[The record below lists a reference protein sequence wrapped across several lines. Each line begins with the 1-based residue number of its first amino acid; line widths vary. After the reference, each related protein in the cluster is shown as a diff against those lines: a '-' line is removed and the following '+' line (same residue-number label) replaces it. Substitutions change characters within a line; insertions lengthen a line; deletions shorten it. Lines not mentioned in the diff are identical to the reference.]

1 MTDQTSCS
9 NSPTRP
15 PGSGRD
21 RGGSE
26 RPGRAVGAAVVASGL
41 AFSVSLYPMPDGP
54 KLSDLF
60 APKGGS
66 SSESSKVVDA
76 RLLNLRFVD
85 ASKLNLPDLAK
96 LAALTNGLPDSAT
109 RGLMDLVTKYGLPDV
124 VKALEVIQS
133 FAPLTH
139 SFPAI
144 IGLGGGGGSSWGSPV
159 LMWLL
164 DYLRLN
170 PPVLSNL
177 GLVEV
182 VATIL
187 PKLAQSLG
195 IPQAQ
200 TAPSIETRAVALDVA
215 PPTPT
220 GAPLSAPP
228 DPPVSAT
235 VEAPVSAPTEVSV
248 APTVEVSVA
257 PTTEVSVAPTTE
269 VSVAPTT
276 EVPVSA
282 PTETPAPTYTEAPA
296 SAPPEPGGTPLAS
309 PNSAAPEPN
318 PPNSDPPSS
327 PSAGSGGGSSSD
339 SGGGSSA
346 GSGGGSSAGSGGGSA
361 GSSGGGSSGD
371 SGGGS
376 SGGSGG
382 GSAGGE

>member
-1 MTDQTSCS
+1 MTA
-9 NSPTRP
+9 P
-15 PGSGRD
+15 PGPSRSRTNCPGSQRN

-26 RPGRAVGAAVVASGL
+26 RPASRAVGAAVVASGL
-41 AFSVSLYPMPDGP
+41 AFSVSLYPLPDGP
-54 KLSDLF
+54 QLFDLF
-60 APKGGS
+60 APNDGS
-66 SSESSKVVDA
+66 SSESSKVVNA
-76 RLLNLRFVD
+76 RFLKLRFVD

-109 RGLMDLVTKYGLPDV
+109 RGLLDLVTTYGLPDV

-139 SFPAI
+139 SFPAV
-144 IGLGGGGGSSWGSPV
+144 IGLGGGGGSWGAPV
-159 LMWLL
+159 QVWPALMWLL
-164 DYLRLN
+164 DCLRLN
-170 PPVLSNL
+170 PPVLSTL

-182 VATIL
+182 VATLL

-200 TAPSIETRAVALDVA
+200 TAASLETRASALDVA
-215 PPTPT
+215 PPTPNV
-220 GAPLSAPP
+220 APLLAPP

-235 VEAPVSAPTEVSV
+235 VESPVPAPTEVSV
-248 APTVEVSVA
+248 APTI
-257 PTTEVSVAPTTE
+257 EVSVAPTTE

-296 SAPPEPGGTPLAS
+296 SAPPEPGGNPLVS
-309 PNSAAPEPN
+309 SNSTAPESN
-318 PPNSDPPSS
+318 PANSDPPSS
-327 PSAGSGGGSSSD
+327 PSGGSGEGAAGD

-346 GSGGGSSAGSGGGSA
+346 GSDSGSA
-361 GSSGGGSSGD
+361 GGSGGGSSGD